1 MAMSLCDMYV
11 YVFYLCVYL
20 TMTNVGDQNQT
31 ISIFQGLF
39 HTKKKDT
46 WTKAKKMIQGRK
58 LKKRKLTRMNCLFK
72 RNFFDKFHV
81 ML

>member
-1 MAMSLCDMYV
+1 M
-11 YVFYLCVYL
+11 
-20 TMTNVGDQNQT
+20 DQNQT

-39 HTKKKDT
+39 PTKKDRR
-46 WTKAKKMIQGRK
+46 TKAKKKIQGRK
-58 LKKRKLTRMNCLFK
+58 LKKRKLTRMNCLFM